1 MKNTKNKG
9 KTALKVV
16 AGVLAAG
23 ILVGGLTVLTRG
35 FTNWEPSTWL
45 DQWKGD
51 PSDTGV
57 TEANGVKLQ
66 VQGGPMFAS
75 DARAGDSKQIT
86 ATITNADAM
95 DKRVRWESSDPSKV
109 SVGKSTTESGEA
121 NSIELKDSSFAGS
134 VTIYAYPELLGK
146 DKGASVEVIS
156 NAGNVPQTVF
166 LEGYIA
172 NVANGPMRYARE
184 YDEVDMPET
193 WQDWDG
199 YYQLEGD
206 VILGAYSAGSNGVG
220 VYADMD
226 DDVPY
231 IGFNVF
237 ELYLVFYFE
246 GIEGCTEMPSDTA
259 ETIMEYGHISYD
271 AFSADVEWASVS
283 GNHGRAYVRVD
294 DSFSGEP
301 NHNGIYTFHLGNFH
315 NSDPTC
321 KFEFVEYQ
329 EA

>member
-1 MKNTKNKG
+1 MKTS
-9 KTALKVV
+9 TKVV
-16 AGVLAAG
+16 IGALAASL
-23 ILVGGLTVLTRG
+23 LVGGLAALTRG
-35 FTNWEPSTWL
+35 FTNWDPDTWL
-45 DQWKGD
+45 DQWKED
-51 PSDTGV
+51 PNDTEV
-57 TEANGVKLQ
+57 IEANGVKLQ

-95 DKRVRWESSDPSKV
+95 DKRIRWESSDPSKV
-109 SVGKSTTESGEA
+109 SVAKSSTESGEA
-121 NSIELKDSSFAGS
+121 NSIELKDSGFAGS
-134 VTIYAYPELLGK
+134 VTIYVYPELLGK

-156 NAGNVPQTVF
+156 NAGNEPQTVF

-172 NVANGPMRYARE
+172 NVANGPMRYVRDYEDAGG
-184 YDEVDMPET
+184 MPDT

-199 YYQLEGD
+199 YHQLEGD

-231 IGFNVF
+231 IGFNVD

-246 GIEGCTEMPSDTA
+246 GVEGCTELPSDTA
-259 ETIMEYGHISYD
+259 ETIKDDGQISYD
-271 AFSADVEWASVS
+271 TFSADVEWASVS

-294 DSFSGEP
+294 DSFSGDP
-301 NHNGIYTFHLGNFH
+301 NHNGIYTFNLGNFH

>member
-1 MKNTKNKG
+1 MKTSTKIVIG
-9 KTALKVV
+9 M
-16 AGVLAAG
+16 LATTV
-23 ILVGGLTVLTRG
+23 LVGGLAALTRG

-45 DQWKGD
+45 DQWKDD
-51 PSDTGV
+51 PDDSDII
-57 TEANGVKLQ
+57 EANGVKLQ
-66 VQGGPMFAS
+66 VQGGPMFAAE
-75 DARAGDSKQIT
+75 ARAGDSKQIT

-95 DKRVRWESSDPSKV
+95 DKRIRWESSDPSKV
-109 SVGKSTTESGEA
+109 SIAKSATESGEA
-121 NSIELKDSSFAGS
+121 NNIELKDSSFAGS

-156 NAGNVPQTVF
+156 NAGNEPRTVF
-166 LEGYIA
+166 LEGWIA
-172 NVANGPMRYARE
+172 NLANGPMRYARE

-226 DDVPY
+226 SDVPY
-231 IGFNVF
+231 IGFNVD
-237 ELYLVFYFE
+237 EAYLVFYFE
-246 GIEGCTEMPSDTA
+246 GVDGCTELPADTA
-259 ETIMEYGHISYD
+259 NTIMEYGHISYD

-294 DSFSGEP
+294 DSFSGDP
-301 NHNGIYTFHLGNFH
+301 NRNGIYTFSLGNFH

>member
-1 MKNTKNKG
+1 MKTSTKVIIG
-9 KTALKVV
+9 M
-16 AGVLAAG
+16 LATTV
-23 ILVGGLTVLTRG
+23 LVGGLAALTRG

-45 DQWKGD
+45 NQWQED
-51 PSDTGV
+51 PNDTGV
-57 TEANGVKLQ
+57 VEANGVKLQ

-75 DARAGDSKQIT
+75 DARAGDSKQVT

-95 DKRVRWESSDPSKV
+95 DKRIRWESSDPSKV
-109 SVGKSTTESGEA
+109 SIAKSATESGEA
-121 NSIELKDSSFAGS
+121 NNIELKDSSFAGS

-156 NAGNVPQTVF
+156 NAGNEPQTVF
-166 LEGYIA
+166 LEGWIA
-172 NVANGPMRYARE
+172 NLANGPMRYARE

-206 VILGAYSAGSNGVG
+206 VTLGAYSAESNGGG
-220 VYADMD
+220 VHSDMD
-226 DDVPY
+226 SDVPY
-231 IGFNVF
+231 IGFNVD
-237 ELYLVFYFE
+237 EAYLVFYFE
-246 GIEGCTEMPSDTA
+246 GVDGCTELPADTA
-259 ETIMEYGHISYD
+259 NTIMEYGHISYD

-294 DSFSGEP
+294 DSFSGDP
-301 NHNGIYTFHLGNFH
+301 NRNGIYTFSLGNFH